1 MELTI
6 FLTFAGVLTLI
17 GTGIVALIGFII
29 GWKFSDFFIPPR
41 DYWTKS
47 GSVMIGTKFG
57 IALTGACAAVWG
69 MAALIAAIFG

>member
-1 MELTI
+1 MKLTI
-6 FLTFAGVLTLI
+6 FLSFMGTLAAI

-47 GSVMIGTKFG
+47 GSAMLTAKLS
-57 IALTGACAAVWG
+57 IAATGAGVAVFG
-69 MAALIAAIFG
+69 VASLISAIFG

>member
-6 FLTFAGVLTLI
+6 FLSFMGTLAAI

-29 GWKFSDFFIPPR
+29 GWKFSDFLIPPR

-47 GSVMIGTKFG
+47 GATMIGVKFG
-57 IALTGACAAVWG
+57 IALGGAFFTVWG
-69 MAALIAAIFG
+69 LAALISAIFS

>member
-1 MELTI
+1 MKLTI
-6 FLTFAGVLTLI
+6 FLSFMGTLAAI

-47 GSVMIGTKFG
+47 GSAMLTAKLS
-57 IALTGACAAVWG
+57 IAATGAGVAVFG
-69 MAALIAAIFG
+69 VAALISAIFG

>member
-17 GTGIVALIGFII
+17 GTGIIAIMGFII

-47 GSVMIGTKFG
+47 GSAMLTAKLS
-57 IALTGACAAVWG
+57 IAATGAVVAVWG
-69 MAALIAAIFG
+69 VAAVITAIFN

>member
-6 FLTFAGVLTLI
+6 VLTFAGVLTLI
-17 GTGIVALIGFII
+17 GMGIVAIIGFII

-47 GSVMIGTKFG
+47 GSAMMSAKFT
-57 IALTGACAAVWG
+57 IAATGAAVAVWG
-69 MAALIAAIFG
+69 VAAIISGIFS